1 LQAGEVVSLKEL
13 GEREQKVLAYPRV
26 EQAEVEKRLKELEKI
41 GVKALEFTGEKQ
53 AFGVPVL
60 GKGCVGIVVLAHTAS
75 GKAALKI
82 RRVDADRK
90 EMFHEGEMLKKANTV
105 DVGPKLLDTSKNFL
119 LMQLIEGAHFPEWI
133 ESLKGRGTQSR
144 VRTVLVDVLGQCC
157 RLDEAGLDHGE
168 LSNASKHILV
178 DACDQPFLVD
188 FETASTN
195 RRVSNVTSVCQYVFL
210 GSQIASKVREKLGE
224 IDEKELVKALR
235 VYKQKRTEENFEKIL
250 QKAELRK

>member
-1 LQAGEVVSLKEL
+1 LHAGEVVSLKKL
-13 GEREQKVLAYPRV
+13 GERGHKVLAYPRV
-26 EQAEVEKRLKELEKI
+26 EQAEVEKRLKELEKL
-41 GVKALEFTGEKQ
+41 GVKALEFTGDKQ

-60 GKGCVGIVVLAHTAS
+60 GKGCVGIVILAHTAS

-90 EMFHEGEMLKKANTV
+90 EMFHEGEMLQKANTI
-105 DVGPKLLDTSKNFL
+105 DVGPKLLDISENFL
-119 LMQLIEGAHFPEWI
+119 LMQLIEGTHFPEWI
-133 ESLKGRGTQSR
+133 ESLEVKGTQSR
-144 VRTVLVDVLGQCC
+144 IRKVLEDVLGQCY

-195 RRVSNVTSVCQYVFL
+195 RRVSNVTSVCQYLFL
-210 GSQIASKVREKLGE
+210 GSKIAAKVREKLGK

-235 VYKQKRTEENFEKIL
+235 AYKQKRTEENFEKIL
-250 QKAELRK
+250 QKVEF

>member
-1 LQAGEVVSLKEL
+1 LHAGEVVSLKKL
-13 GEREQKVLAYPRV
+13 GEREHKVLAYPRV
-26 EQAEVEKRLKELEKI
+26 EQAEVEKRLKELEKL
-41 GVKALEFTGEKQ
+41 GVKALEFTGDKQ

-90 EMFHEGEMLKKANTV
+90 EMFHEGEMLQKANTI
-105 DVGPKLLDTSKNFL
+105 DVGPKLLDISENFL
-119 LMQLIEGAHFPEWI
+119 LMQLIEGTHFPEWI
-133 ESLKGRGTQSR
+133 RSLEGKEAQSHVRR
-144 VRTVLVDVLGQCC
+144 VLEDVLGQCY

-178 DACDQPFLVD
+178 GACDQPFLVD

-195 RRVSNVTSVCQYVFL
+195 RRVSNVTSVCQYLFL
-210 GSQIASKVREKLGE
+210 RSKIAAKVREKLGK

-235 VYKQKRTEENFEKIL
+235 AYKRKRTEENFEKIL
-250 QKAELRK
+250 QKVEF